1 MTEQQQ
7 WEKEELDNGED
18 LKNLLYKYF
27 QYWPWFVLG
36 VVLSVAAA
44 FLYLR
49 YSTEVYSTQAKI
61 KVLDES
67 NDGGLDLS
75 GLSGATSMFNLS
87 KVNLENEIQIVK
99 SRRMFGKVVEVLDL
113 NTVYYSNATFKSSLY
128 FNPDMPIKIS
138 WMESDV
144 SSSEPPPLIEFT
156 SVNQNTFKLREEV
169 LGELKAKYGDTLAY
183 GAYKLVVEK
192 NPLYVPSKK
201 ESEVTDF
208 LFKYVSTDNAI
219 RSLSES
225 ILVEPVGDKSHVLTT
240 SINGSN
246 INRNEAIL
254 NELIKQFNQDGIED
268 KRLISKRTQE
278 FVEDRLVFLVQ
289 DLDTVEKEMVTYKND
304 KDLID
309 VEANAKQLFGK
320 EAEAE
325 KKRFEMQTQL
335 AVTQDFQSVLKDQD
349 DLELLPANI
358 GIKDASVNQLTGE
371 YNQLIL
377 ERDRLLV
384 SATAENPAVLGLNQE
399 LSRLQNNIN
408 ASVKA
413 YLQSLQI
420 TLSSLEQQE
429 SFSSGKLGGLPQI
442 EKEVRSITR
451 QREIKERL
459 YLFLLQK
466 REEAAL
472 SYAITAPTIKVV
484 DFAYTSPFP
493 VSPKKKIV
501 LLAALILGLLIP
513 FGILYVIFLL
523 DTKVNSKSQIQKKI
537 TNISVVGEIPQL
549 PKSSKSVIETNDRSV
564 LAEAFRILRT
574 NLNYFKSPSSTS
586 DKAQV
591 VFVTSTTKG
600 EGKTFVA
607 VNLANTLASAK
618 KKTLLVGCDLRNP
631 QIHNYINKDKNEK
644 GMSSFLNNASVEFEG
659 LLIKSKFSFENLDVM
674 LSGPIPPNP
683 AELLLNG
690 RFEEFIEEAKS
701 KYDYVIIDT
710 APTVLVTDTLLIS
723 QYADATMYMIRAG
736 YTDVKLLNHIEEL
749 QKQKKLKNMG
759 IVLNGVKEDGAYG
772 YNYGYGYGYSED
784 IKKTPRWKFW
794 AK

>member
-36 VVLSVAAA
+36 VILSVVSA
-44 FLYLR
+44 FIYLR

-67 NDGGLDLS
+67 TDGGLDLS

-99 SRRMFGKVVEVLDL
+99 SRRMFEKVVKVLDL
-113 NTVYYSNATFKSSLY
+113 NTVYLSNATFKSSLY
-128 FNPDMPIKIS
+128 YNQEMPVKINWIAVDS
-138 WMESDV
+138 TSQ
-144 SSSEPPPLIEFT
+144 EPEPLIEFKAT
-156 SVNQNTFKLREEV
+156 GENSFSLQEEI
-169 LGELKAKYGDTLAY
+169 LGSLEAKYGDTLAY
-183 GAYKLVVEK
+183 GDYRLSIEK
-192 NPLYVPSKK
+192 NPLYVAPK
-201 ESEVTDF
+201 EPTGDTNF
-208 LFKYVSTDNAI
+208 LFKYVSTANAI
-219 RSLSES
+219 INLSES
-225 ILVEPVGDKSHVLTT
+225 ITVEPVGDKSHVLTT
-240 SINGSN
+240 SMQGSN
-246 INRNEAIL
+246 IKRNEAIL

-268 KRLISKRTQE
+268 KRLVSKRTQE

-289 DLDTVEKEMVTYKND
+289 DLDTVEREMVTYKNE

-309 VEANAKQLFGK
+309 VEANATQLFGK

-335 AVTQDFQSVLKDQD
+335 AVTQDFQSVLKTQE

-384 SATAENPAVLGLNQE
+384 SATPENPAVLGLNQE

-420 TLSSLEQQE
+420 TLKSLEQQE

-501 LLAALILGLLIP
+501 VLAALLIGLLIP
-513 FGILYVIFLL
+513 FGILYVLFLL
-523 DTKVNSKSQIQKKI
+523 DTKVNSKSEIQKKI
-537 TNISVVGEIPQL
+537 PSLSVVGEIPQL
-549 PKSSKSVIETNDRSV
+549 PKGSKSVIEANDRSV

-574 NLNYFKSPSSTS
+574 NLNYFKSPKHLEG
-586 DKAQV
+586 KAQV

-607 VNLANTLASAK
+607 MNLANTLASAK
-618 KKTLLVGCDLRNP
+618 KKTLLVGSDLRNP
-631 QIHNYINKDKNEK
+631 QVHTYINMDKNHK
-644 GMSSFLNNASVEFEG
+644 GISSFLYNPSVNFEE
-659 LLIKSKFSFENLDVM
+659 LLIKNKFGFDNLDVI
-674 LSGPIPPNP
+674 LSGSIPPNP
-683 AELLLNG
+683 AELLLNQ
-690 RFEEFIEEAKS
+690 RFEEFLEEAKS
-701 KYDYVIIDT
+701 KYDYVIVDT
-710 APTVLVTDTLLIS
+710 APTILVTDTLLIS
-723 QYADATMYMIRAG
+723 QYADATMYMVRAG
-736 YTDVKLLNHIEEL
+736 YTDVKLLKHIEEL
-749 QKQKKLKNMG
+749 QKQNKLKNMG
-759 IVLNGVKEDGAYG
+759 IVLNGVKENGAYG

-784 IKKTPRWKFW
+784 VKRVPLWKFW
-794 AK
+794 AR